1 MAGRAGQSGRRG
13 KDGVWIQTGSRDICG
28 VALLGLLAACSGT
41 DTDFDATG
49 IFESTE
55 VIVSSEANG
64 KIMALNLE
72 EGDLLEQGQQVG
84 YVDSVQLYLKKCQL
98 EAQVRSIG
106 SRRADV
112 AKQVAATREQI
123 AKAELERKRSLNL
136 LAQNAGT
143 QKQVDDVE
151 SQLAVL
157 KKAVGSPVVYFES
170 RQPRR
175 NGRRGCRRDTD
186 TADRRPTGEMPYRQS
201 HFRYGADEVCR
212 TGRSDGPRQTLVQ
225 SGGHEACL
233 FAGVCERRP
242 TLYSKTGAN
251 GESLCRLRGGRP

>member
-1 MAGRAGQSGRRG
+1 MNMDIWNKLWRG
-13 KDGVWIQTGSRDICG
+13 GLDSPVAVGKTVYGFKRGARDICG

-151 SQLAVL
+151 PQSWNRR
-157 KKAVGSPVVYFES
+157 YF
-170 RQPRR
+170 
-175 NGRRGCRRDTD
+175 
-186 TADRRPTGEMPYRQS
+186 
-201 HFRYGADEVCR
+201 
-212 TGRSDGPRQTLVQ
+212 
-225 SGGHEACL
+225 
-233 FAGVCERRP
+233 
-242 TLYSKTGAN
+242 
-251 GESLCRLRGGRP
+251 